1 MSPGRMSGM
10 RCLHKSCSLL
20 TNTTLLEVFSS
31 NLETTGV
38 GVVRVGYIPALDDA
52 PTSREECGGVQY
64 QTDAQALRVVTTQ
77 QPDEVFDH
85 LIVHTAETELLEVEH
100 DTEVVDH
107 LLETFLARLLLRQN
121 KALSKKEWISC
132 GEAHKTIHNELGQF
146 IDVSLVDVVVPGR
159 DIDDRSA
166 DHVSVTQYSSF
177 VALQVLLHNG
187 IVFSQ
192 RRNVILTSPF
202 VGSQSAPV
210 ATWSKTSFSQSGL
223 QKKKSGFDPGQ
234 VYRVLGAM
242 KKMKSNKNFA
252 AKSKTAPRV
261 TGGTRKR
268 RVEKPKK
275 NLGSLSVEEFF
286 SRGISDSD
294 DGAGEFSD
302 EGSSLEN
309 GDDRSVNAIDDEV
322 SSAEDYDDISGGKI
336 SEDDKE
342 EVNEQESVSH
352 KHSLKKLK
360 NTDPEFYKFLEENDK
375 NLLQFSVSDSES
387 DQDEEDD
394 KIHVPPDKLE
404 VGSDESDYEDGGDL
418 KKSKGETVQ
427 VTLKMVSAWRE
438 QLVVDKSPG
447 TIRTVV
453 KAFHAALHRVSA
465 EEDDDSQDFKVAGG
479 SVFNAVVQLCV
490 LELHPALKRI
500 LKLTSVSSKIDPA
513 KAKKW
518 VKVKTAVKSYIG
530 DLLRL
535 LGGVSSPHVLSV
547 LLKHLHQLIPFVT
560 CFRNLSKPV
569 LKRLVVLWSSAED
582 TVRVIAFLCLLRLI
596 TTKQKELLNQ
606 VLKKM
611 YIAYVNNCKF
621 MSPNTLSGINF
632 MRRSLTEI
640 YALDDAA
647 SYQHVFL
654 YVRQLAIHLRNAITL
669 KKREHL
675 QSVYNWQFTH
685 SLHLWV
691 ELLGAT
697 ANRSHLQPLL
707 YPLVQVIIGTI
718 NLIPTSQYYAL
729 RFHLTQLL
737 INLSK
742 NTNVFIPILPF
753 LLDVLNSYD
762 FNKHHKKVSMKPLD
776 FTCILRLSKSQ
787 LQENGFKDAVI
798 EKIYQQI
805 LEYLAN
811 EAHRISFPDTVVP
824 TVIQIKTF
832 LKTCKVSNYCKK
844 LRQVM
849 EKIEENSRFIE
860 NERRKVAFSL
870 DDRKAI
876 EAWESTLKE
885 SGVPLQTF
893 YASWNKL
900 HVRQVA
906 KSATDNEKLGEYN
919 IPVLKKFQKRRSE
932 EVEGPV
938 VLFPS
943 DDESEG
949 EGAFGS
955 DMGEPRTKRKKRTKK
970 IKQQTLVQPDE
981 VKIESDDENDV
992 EDVVEDL
999 RLSDIE

>member
-1 MSPGRMSGM
+1 
-10 RCLHKSCSLL
+10 
-20 TNTTLLEVFSS
+20 
-31 NLETTGV
+31 
-38 GVVRVGYIPALDDA
+38 
-52 PTSREECGGVQY
+52 
-64 QTDAQALRVVTTQ
+64 
-77 QPDEVFDH
+77 
-85 LIVHTAETELLEVEH
+85 
-100 DTEVVDH
+100 
-107 LLETFLARLLLRQN
+107 
-121 KALSKKEWISC
+121 
-132 GEAHKTIHNELGQF
+132 
-146 IDVSLVDVVVPGR
+146 
-159 DIDDRSA
+159 
-166 DHVSVTQYSSF
+166 
-177 VALQVLLHNG
+177 
-187 IVFSQ
+187 
-192 RRNVILTSPF
+192 
-202 VGSQSAPV
+202 
-210 ATWSKTSFSQSGL
+210 
-223 QKKKSGFDPGQ
+223 
-234 VYRVLGAM
+234 M

-252 AKSKTAPRV
+252 AKSKTVPRV

-302 EGSSLEN
+302 QGSSLEN
-309 GDDRSVNAIDDEV
+309 GDDRSVDAIDDEV
-322 SSAEDYDDISGGKI
+322 SSEEDYDDISGGKI

-404 VGSDESDYEDGGDL
+404 VGSDESDYEEGGDL

-427 VTLKMVSAWRE
+427 ITLKMVSAWRE

-453 KAFHAALHRVSA
+453 KAFHAALGRVSA

-569 LKRLVVLWSSAED
+569 LKRLVVLWSSAEE

-849 EKIEENSRFIE
+849 EKIEENARFIE

-955 DMGEPRTKRKKRTKK
+955 DTEEPRTKRKKRTKK

>member
-1 MSPGRMSGM
+1 
-10 RCLHKSCSLL
+10 
-20 TNTTLLEVFSS
+20 
-31 NLETTGV
+31 
-38 GVVRVGYIPALDDA
+38 
-52 PTSREECGGVQY
+52 
-64 QTDAQALRVVTTQ
+64 
-77 QPDEVFDH
+77 
-85 LIVHTAETELLEVEH
+85 
-100 DTEVVDH
+100 
-107 LLETFLARLLLRQN
+107 
-121 KALSKKEWISC
+121 
-132 GEAHKTIHNELGQF
+132 
-146 IDVSLVDVVVPGR
+146 
-159 DIDDRSA
+159 
-166 DHVSVTQYSSF
+166 
-177 VALQVLLHNG
+177 
-187 IVFSQ
+187 
-192 RRNVILTSPF
+192 
-202 VGSQSAPV
+202 
-210 ATWSKTSFSQSGL
+210 
-223 QKKKSGFDPGQ
+223 
-234 VYRVLGAM
+234 M

-252 AKSKTAPRV
+252 AKSKTVPRA
-261 TGGTRKR
+261 TGETRKR
-268 RVEKPKK
+268 RVEKQKK
-275 NLGSLSVEEFF
+275 DLGSLSVEEFF

-294 DGAGEFSD
+294 DGAGELSD
-302 EGSSLEN
+302 KDVSLEN
-309 GDDRSVNAIDDEV
+309 GDDSSADAVDSEV
-322 SSAEDYDDISGGKI
+322 SSEEDYDDNEGGKI
-336 SEDDKE
+336 SEDGKE
-342 EVNEQESVSH
+342 GEVNEQESVSH

-375 NLLQFSVSDSES
+375 NLLQFGISDSES
-387 DQDEEDD
+387 DRDDDADD
-394 KIHVPPDKLE
+394 KTHVPPDKLE
-404 VGSDESDYEDGGDL
+404 VASDESDFEEGGDL
-418 KKSKGETVQ
+418 KERKGGKVQ
-427 VTLKMVSAWRE
+427 ITLKMVSAWRE
-438 QLVVDKSPG
+438 QLLADKTPA

-453 KAFHAALHRVSA
+453 KAFHAALGHVSA
-465 EEDDDSQDFKVAGG
+465 EEDDDSQEFKVGGG

-500 LKLTSVSSKIDPA
+500 LKLTSVSSKIDPV

-535 LGGVSSPHVLSV
+535 LGGVSSPHILSV

-560 CFRNLSKPV
+560 CFPNLSRPV
-569 LKRLVVLWSSAED
+569 LKRLIMLWSSAEE
-582 TVRVIAFLCLLRLI
+582 TVRVIAFLCLLRLV
-596 TTKQKELLNQ
+596 TTKQKELLHQ

-654 YVRQLAIHLRNAITL
+654 YVRQLAIHLRNAVTL
-669 KKREHL
+669 QKREHL

-718 NLIPTSQYYAL
+718 NLIPTAQYYAL

-737 INLSK
+737 IQLSK

-753 LLDVLNSYD
+753 LLDVLNSFD

-811 EAHRISFPDTVVP
+811 EAHRISFPDMVVP

-849 EKIEENSRFIE
+849 EKIEENARFIE

-955 DMGEPRTKRKKRTKK
+955 DTGEPRTKRKKRTKK
-970 IKQQTLVQPDE
+970 IKQQTLVQPEE

-992 EDVVEDL
+992 GDVVEDL
-999 RLSDIE
+999 KLSDIE